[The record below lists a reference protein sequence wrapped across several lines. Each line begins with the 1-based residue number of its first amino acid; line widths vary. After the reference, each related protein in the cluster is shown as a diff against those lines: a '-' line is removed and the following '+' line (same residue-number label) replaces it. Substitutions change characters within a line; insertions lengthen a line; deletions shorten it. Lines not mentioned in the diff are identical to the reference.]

1 MKDVTRPKGAE
12 AMRKVA
18 PEDRLPRRTLFD
30 ALESDPSENLLCR
43 ISDLTNE
50 AAVETFFVSRLLKH
64 LGYSDRQIKPKHS
77 IESLTV
83 AKGHKKLHYKPDY
96 VLVVDRL
103 PRCVIDAKDPGENL
117 DDWVE
122 QCSGYCLALNRR
134 HEASNPV
141 KWFALSNGIATRIY
155 EWDKDRPLLS
165 LDFADFQWGNP
176 KFERIKTLIG
186 ASVVS
191 QSSAKDVGVKS
202 EDFAFTKP
210 PSERA
215 RQLFS
220 LCHRVIWKSEVSGP
234 QPSFMEFVKV
244 MFVKLWA
251 DRQLRDNPATRSYFD
266 GRKDSV
272 LLPASAVTFSVKWI
286 EARENEG
293 AINPIDSILFARLRD
308 DIEREI
314 SLWRKKRIFNKN
326 ERIDLKPQTVKEIVR
341 RLEHVDMFGIDED
354 LNGRLFETFLSATM
368 RGKDLG
374 QFFTPRSVVKM
385 MTRVARLHC
394 TPEHQDRVLDACC
407 GSGGFLIEALTM
419 MRNQV
424 RANAS
429 LSPDQ
434 RDQLISTLCSEC
446 LFGVDAG
453 KQPPLARIARI
464 NMYLHGDG
472 GSRIYY
478 ADALDKQLLSPHGA
492 DPEIVQN
499 VGELRDRLQA
509 GLRFHVVLTNPPFS
523 MSKELRNEAD
533 KKILSV
539 YDLAKKDRDS
549 VTLRSSLRSSVMFL
563 ERYYDLLLPGGML
576 LTVID
581 DTLLASAN
589 FNFVRDF
596 IRERFLIRAI
606 ISLPGDAFRRQGSR
620 VKTSVLVL
628 ERKGNLK
635 DAQPSCYAYFSEHL
649 GVDDLTPRASLAD
662 IQTARERAETESD
675 NILKGFEAYL
685 SGRKG
690 PGLVLKA
697 QQVSDRLDLKY
708 ASAQVGRMV
717 EAWRSRGV
725 EVKRLD
731 ALVRLASDPIA
742 PAASPTTDFKLLKV
756 SYEGRCQVER
766 EAKGNAIKAPLMYR
780 VKAGQMI
787 FSTIRATDGAIGIVP
802 EEMDGGLV
810 SDTSYAVFDWL
821 GKGTPLDMAYLWAI
835 LRSYELRADMQS
847 LSPGSGRYTTYW
859 PEVGEICLPWFDEP
873 RRREI
878 GAALLQAWEKEKQA
892 PRDLQAALAKLDP
905 LEVESD
911 SSKMRWKVSKAP
923 T

>member
-1 MKDVTRPKGAE
+1 MRRLRPKHQ
-12 AMRKVA
+12 
-18 PEDRLPRRTLFD
+18 PPRRTLFD
-30 ALESDPSENLLCR
+30 ALEPDPSQNVFCR
-43 ISDLTNE
+43 LSDLSNE
-50 AAVETFFVSRLLKH
+50 AAVEAFLVSRLLEH

-77 IESLTV
+77 IESLAV

-96 VLVVDRL
+96 VLVVKRL
-103 PRCVIDAKDPGENL
+103 PRCVIDAKDPQENL

-122 QCSGYCLALNRR
+122 QCSGYSLALNRR
-134 HEASNPV
+134 HEKSNPV
-141 KWFALSNGIATRIY
+141 RWFVLTNGKTTRVY
-155 EWDKDRPLLS
+155 EWDKDRPVLS

-176 KFERIKTLIG
+176 KFDQIRALLG
-186 ASVVS
+186 ASVIS
-191 QSSAKDVGVKS
+191 QSSPEDVGAET

-251 DRQLRDNPATRSYFD
+251 DRQLRDTPATRPYFA
-266 GRKDSV
+266 GHKESV

-286 EARENEG
+286 EAREKEG
-293 AINPIDSILFARLRD
+293 VVNPIDSILFARLRD

-314 SLWRKKRIFNKN
+314 GLWRKKRIFNKH

-341 RLEHVDMFGIDED
+341 RLEHFDMFGIDED

-385 MTRVARLHC
+385 MTRIARLRC
-394 TPEHQDRVLDACC
+394 TTEHQDRVLDACC

-424 RANAS
+424 RANES
-429 LSPDQ
+429 LSADQ
-434 RDQLISTLCSEC
+434 KEQLITTLCNEC

-478 ADALDKQLLSPHGA
+478 ADSLDKQLQSPHGA

-499 VGELRDRLQA
+499 VSELRDKLKA
-509 GLRFHVVLTNPPFS
+509 GLRFNVALTNPPFS
-523 MSKELRNEAD
+523 MSKELRNESD
-533 KKILSV
+533 RRILLE
-539 YDLAKKDRDS
+539 YDLAKKDKEA
-549 VTLRSSLRSSVMFL
+549 VALRSSLRSSVMFL
-563 ERYYDLLLPGGML
+563 ERYYDLLVPGGLL

-581 DTLLASAN
+581 DTLLASDS
-589 FNFVRDF
+589 FVFVREF
-596 IRERFLIRAI
+596 IRERFLVRAI

-628 ERKGNLK
+628 ERKRNLN
-635 DAQPSCYAYFSEHL
+635 DSQPTCYAYFSEFL

-662 IQTARERAETESD
+662 ILAARRRAEAEAD

-685 SGRKG
+685 GGRKG
-690 PGLVLKA
+690 PGLILKA
-697 QQVSDRLDLKY
+697 TQIAYRLDLKY
-708 ASAQVGRMV
+708 ASSQLGRMV
-717 EAWRSRGV
+717 DAWRAKGV
-725 EVKRLD
+725 EVRQLD
-731 ALVRLASDPIA
+731 TLVRLASDPIE
-742 PAASPTTDFKLLKV
+742 PAASPTADFKLLKV
-756 SYEGRCQVER
+756 SYDGKCEIER
-766 EAKGNAIKAPLMYR
+766 EAKGNAIKARLMYR
-780 VKAGQMI
+780 VRTGQMV

-810 SDTSYAVFDWL
+810 SDTSYTVFDL
-821 GKGTPLDMAYLWAI
+821 LDEGDPEDMAYLWAV
-835 LRSYELRADMQS
+835 LRSHELRADMQS

-859 PEVGEICLPWFDEP
+859 PEVGRICLPWLDKPKRE
-873 RRREI
+873 EI
-878 GAALLQAWEKEKQA
+878 GRALLMTWEKEKQV
-892 PRDLQAALAKLDP
+892 PRDLASALSKLDP
-905 LEVESD
+905 LEVES
-911 SSKMRWKVSKAP
+911 SASKMRWRVSKAP